1 LTTPRPGTAI
11 PKRLLYGLV
20 AKAVIVVF
28 VVVTVLWY
36 AGIFQ

>member
-1 LTTPRPGTAI
+1 MNTPGTGNAM
-11 PKRLLYGLV
+11 PEWLPYGLV
-20 AKAVIVVF
+20 AKAVIVVS